1 MASMLF
7 GYRTL
12 PQNEAADFAETISG
26 RMAKDEQFQPMLP
39 VVNELKV
46 ALQAFKDARS
56 EAEKGGEDRTLE
68 KNNKLEI
75 MREKLDTVGMQV
87 YAFAAKRE
95 SIILA
100 AGFNVRKKGTHVSS
114 LTTPIGLSGRD
125 VEQEGCAEIWWQAV
139 DNAVNYSIEV
149 RTGDGEWKNGRSS
162 TRPNSTIIEGL
173 EKGKYW
179 EIRVR
184 AMGRNYLESNYSQP
198 ITILVS

>member
-12 PQNEAADFAETISG
+12 PQNEAADFAETVAG
-26 RMAKDEQFQPMLP
+26 RMAKDDQFQPMLP

-46 ALQAFKDARS
+46 ALQEFKDARS

-68 KNNKLEI
+68 KNDKLAI
-75 MREKLDTVGMQV
+75 MRDKLDSVGMKV
-87 YAFAAKRE
+87 YAFAAKSE

-100 AGFNVRKKGTHVSS
+100 AGFNVRKKPTHVSS

-149 RTGDGEWKNGRSS
+149 RTEGVEWKNGRSS

-198 ITILVS
+198 IKILVS